1 MLAKHPS
8 SPTALSASLPSRRG
22 LVSQGGSPKTLI
34 GIFSF
39 REEKKK
45 SHILIK

>member
-22 LVSQGGSPKTLI
+22 LVSHGGSPKTLI
-34 GIFSF
+34 GIFFFS
-39 REEKKK
+39 RRKKN
-45 SHILIK
+45 LIF